1 MNEQR
6 QITVLQASAI
16 TISTIV
22 GVGVLSLPLAAVRA
36 ADTGAPLVTFLCA
49 LLSVVASIIIVWLGV
64 RFPNESYI
72 EYSEKLIG
80 KGLSRII
87 ISVWILYYA
96 MLSSLIAREFGEVVI
111 TAVLKNTPLE
121 VTVIVMLLLAAFA
134 SRKNIMIFAYIHT
147 FYIPFILIPVLL
159 IVALSLKNA
168 DVINV
173 LPLWGHKPSG
183 IVKGFFM
190 LSTVFQGYFIMMM
203 VIPSMRSP
211 KKAMRSIWLAM
222 LITCILYVMVVSA
235 TVSVFGAEETKKLLW
250 PTLEL
255 AKNTS
260 LPANVLERLDAV
272 FLAVWVTAVYTS
284 LLSCYYFTTYSIGK
298 LFRLQD
304 QGMLSFFIL
313 PFLFVISMLP
323 QSLIQL
329 NEINALITQFGVVL
343 TIAFPGLLL
352 LVTLLRKK
360 RGDQKR

>member
-36 ADTGAPLVTFLCA
+36 ADSGAPLVTFLGA

-147 FYIPFILIPVLL
+147 FYIPFILVPVLL

-168 DVINV
+168 DVVNV
-173 LPLWGHKPSG
+173 LPLWGNEPSG

-190 LSTVFQGYFIMMM
+190 LSTMFQGYFIMMM

-222 LITCILYVMVVSA
+222 LITSILYVLVVSA

-255 AKNTS
+255 AKDTS
-260 LPANVLERLDAV
+260 LPANILERLDAV

-284 LLSCYYFTTYSIGK
+284 LFSCYYFTIYSIGK

-304 QGMLSFFIL
+304 HGMLSFFIL
-313 PFLFVISMLP
+313 PFLFLLAMLP
-323 QSLIQL
+323 QSLVQL
-329 NEINALITQFGVVL
+329 NEINALITQFGVAL
-343 TIAFPGLLL
+343 TIAYPGLLL
-352 LVTLLRKK
+352 LVSLLRKK
-360 RGDQKR
+360 RGNQKR